1 MRSNCV
7 VVAALAALL
16 LILGSS
22 TGLKQESAGSSPDP
36 ALESTTGVGS
46 TSPVSEAGPAT
57 VAGIWSLVLI
67 DGATGGPRP
76 WRRIFSQLD
85 RVIFGRGARRAGA
98 APKTFL
104 PSRRVRGDGGSMGKS
119 RWSGC
124 SHQDPGTCGPRE
136 PSSARYM
143 TIGASGIVIG
153 QRVNLDLIFLDQ
165 NALYRLDLTVFG
177 SSVSGDYLAYEG
189 GERSG
194 PGAALGRSGRGT
206 PSPSALPPRSST
218 SGG

>member
-1 MRSNCV
+1 
-7 VVAALAALL
+7 
-16 LILGSS
+16 
-22 TGLKQESAGSSPDP
+22 
-36 ALESTTGVGS
+36 
-46 TSPVSEAGPAT
+46 
-57 VAGIWSLVLI
+57 
-67 DGATGGPRP
+67 
-76 WRRIFSQLD
+76 
-85 RVIFGRGARRAGA
+85 
-98 APKTFL
+98 
-104 PSRRVRGDGGSMGKS
+104 
-119 RWSGC
+119 
-124 SHQDPGTCGPRE
+124 
-136 PSSARYM
+136 M